1 MVARVGNITS
11 NEHAGVEFVIYLC
24 CILSSEEHLL
34 IVFPNLSML
43 SRLKQFVEHLVGMVV
58 KISSFA
64 HRPVAAVN
72 GKVSAALGADDARDE
87 VDEGADAVL
96 TGTRVLSSLV

>member
-1 MVARVGNITS
+1 M
-11 NEHAGVEFVIYLC
+11 IYLC
-24 CILSSEEHLL
+24 CIFSSEEHLL

-87 VDEGADAVL
+87 VDEGADAAL

>member
-1 MVARVGNITS
+1 M
-11 NEHAGVEFVIYLC
+11 IYLC
-24 CILSSEEHLL
+24 CIFSSEEHLL

-43 SRLKQFVEHLVGMVV
+43 SRLKQFVEHLVGMV

>member
-1 MVARVGNITS
+1 VARAGNITS

-34 IVFPNLSML
+34 IVFPDLSML

-58 KISSFA
+58 KISSSA
-64 HRPVAAVN
+64 HRTAAAVN
-72 GKVSAALGADDARDE
+72 GKVGAALGADDACDE
-87 VDEGADAVL
+87 VDEGADAAL
-96 TGTRVLSSLV
+96 AGTRVLSSWV